1 MVEIIGIFASLIIVF
16 SMSFKSDNIKGN
28 IKMRVIN
35 AIGSFLFCIYG
46 ALLPA
51 YSTLFLNIIMVFIN
65 ITYIFKLIKQLN
77 VSS

>member
-1 MVEIIGIFASLIIVF
+1 MIEIVGILASLIIML
-16 SMSFKSDNIKGN
+16 SMSFKSDEIKGN
-28 IKMRVIN
+28 IKMRAIN

-65 ITYIFKLIKQLN
+65 ISYICKLVKQLR
-77 VSS
+77 